1 MSTPETRVIE
11 LSEYTEE
18 IAAGIGKLMHQLDPA
33 LFGSEPTPRG
43 RLERIIESPYH
54 AQIVAVHDTEGVV
67 GALTLS
73 MLFEPG
79 FDQQAYVGGV
89 ATRADMRGRGIG
101 RKMVEVMF
109 GWARANDVD
118 EFELMTERS
127 KPGQPLEF
135 WLHMGATVREDS
147 AVLTLK
153 VPK

>member
-1 MSTPETRVIE
+1 MSTPEVRAFE
-11 LSEYTEE
+11 LTEYSDAM
-18 IAAGIGKLMHQLDPA
+18 AAGIGLLMHQLDPA
-33 LFGSEPTPRG
+33 FSGEPTPRR

-54 AQIVAVHDTEGVV
+54 AQIVAMHDTEGVV

-89 ATRADMRGRGIG
+89 ATRADMQGKGIG
-101 RKMVEVMF
+101 RKMVEGMYE
-109 GWARANDVD
+109 WARAHGVD

-127 KPGQPLEF
+127 KPTFPLGF
-135 WLHMGATVREDS
+135 WLHMGAEPKEDS
-147 AVLTLK
+147 AVLTLR